1 MDAVEGPEVI
11 KSVDTGKTEL
21 LARPTELYRGFIP
34 QKEGDFA
41 QSSSTDI
48 LERVITEGLNPHD
61 MSFANNFIWASPDRI
76 VAQKV
81 VASRFLAK
89 MVTDGS
95 YAEAVHSERKGFL
108 PAIATIKVKPE
119 TKLYDGEGKIV
130 MPVGQSKSRQIIV
143 DNIGEQDYTV
153 EVLNAGGVKEL
164 LDLLNKT
171 DNIDDIVS
179 RATVMLDQ
187 ATDCDFLKDA
197 GNIDNKS
204 IKEIFRMALEY
215 YQSKGLNREQIE
227 DLLAQ
232 SMNGYSH
239 VVGDLARGLKFDAIE
254 KPHI

>member
-1 MDAVEGPEVI
+1 MDSVEGAEVI
-11 KSVDTGKTEL
+11 KDVDTGKTEL
-21 LARPTELYRGFIP
+21 LTRPTKLYRGFIP
-34 QKEGDFA
+34 RAEGDYA
-41 QSSSTDI
+41 QLSSTDV

-61 MSFANNFIWASPDRI
+61 LSFANNFIWASPDRV

-89 MVTDGS
+89 MAMDSS

-108 PAIATIKVKPE
+108 PAVAAFDVKPE

-130 MPVGQSKSRQIIV
+130 LPIGQSKSRQIIV

-153 EVLNAGGVKEL
+153 AVLNAVGVKEL

-171 DNIDDIVS
+171 DNIEDIVS
-179 RATVMLDQ
+179 RATVMLDH
-187 ATDCDFLKDA
+187 ATDSDFLKDA
-197 GNIDNKS
+197 GNTDNKS
-204 IKEIFRMALEY
+204 LIEIFGTALEY
-215 YQSKGLNREQIE
+215 YRNKGLNREQIE